1 MKRLLFGFVLA
12 GTAALAAA
20 DPAALTQ
27 ELELRTFPTLKWRG
41 TVAVPSPGT
50 MRSPLGG
57 KTVTFTYPITYDA
70 SGKPAKTSWPRCMVT
85 VPKEYQNWG
94 AYDFLEFSVYTT
106 FNRSDEEY
114 LPVSLSCS
122 SAKTRQNLSF
132 DIRNLRQNEW
142 VKVVVP
148 LRKMARKEPMKSMQ
162 IHLNARRYFPN
173 DKLVL
178 HLGDFKLVR
187 ITQWQVSAFKMTAP
201 AIFSDRET
209 LPLAFELLGPETES
223 EIPFRITDKSGNK
236 VKDIQLPC
244 KRGFAYRTLEIGE
257 LEPGDYTLSVFPDD
271 ENRQKSAPFK
281 VIPSP
286 WKK

>member
-1 MKRLLFGFVLA
+1 MKKLLFGLSLVC
-12 GTAALAAA
+12 AATLAAA
-20 DPAALTQ
+20 DASGLTE
-27 ELELRTFPTLKWRG
+27 ELELRNFPSLKWR
-41 TVAVPSPGT
+41 VAVASAAPGT

-57 KTVTFTYPITYDA
+57 KTVAFTYPIIYDA
-70 SGKPAKTSWPRCMVT
+70 EGKPAKTSWPRCTAT

-122 SAKTRQNLSF
+122 SAKTRQILSA
-132 DIRNLRQNEW
+132 DIRDLRQNEW
-142 VKVVVP
+142 VKVVIP
-148 LRKMARKEPMKSMQ
+148 LRKMARKEPIKSMQ
-162 IHLNARRYFPN
+162 FHLNARRYFPN

-187 ITQWQVSAFKMTAP
+187 ITQWQVAAFKMTAP
-201 AIFSDRET
+201 AIFSDRQT
-209 LPLAFELLGPETES
+209 LPLAFDLLGPGETS
-223 EIPFRITDKSGNK
+223 KVPFRIIDGSGRK
-236 VKDIQLPC
+236 VRDVLLPC
-244 KRGFAYRTLEIGE
+244 KRGFAYRTLEIG
-257 LEPGDYTLSVFPDD
+257 LLAPGDYTLSVFPDD
-271 ENRQKSAPFK
+271 EKRQHSAAFR

>member
-1 MKRLLFGFVLA
+1 MKQLLFGLSLVC
-12 GTAALAAA
+12 AAVLAAA
-20 DPAALTQ
+20 GSSGLTE
-27 ELELRTFPTLKWRG
+27 ELDLKTFPSLKWRG
-41 TVAVPSPGT
+41 AVASASPGT

-57 KTVTFTYPITYDA
+57 KTVTFTYPIIYDA
-70 SGKPAKTSWPRCMVT
+70 SGKPAKTSWPRCTVT
-85 VPKEYQNWG
+85 VPPQYQNWG

-122 SAKTRQNLSF
+122 SAKTRQNLAM
-132 DIRNLRQNEW
+132 DIRTLRQNEW

-148 LRKMARKEPMKSMQ
+148 LRKMAKKEPIKSMQ

-201 AIFSDRET
+201 AIFSDRQT
-209 LPLAFELLGPETES
+209 LPLAFELLGPGEES
-223 EIPFRITDKSGNK
+223 KVPFRITDKSGKK
-236 VKDIQLPC
+236 VRDIQLPC
-244 KRGFAYRTLEIGE
+244 KRGFAYRTLEIGA
-257 LEPGDYTLSVFPDD
+257 LAPGDYIVSVFPDD
-271 ENRQKSAPFK
+271 EKRQHSAAFK

>member
-1 MKRLLFGFVLA
+1 MKQLLFGFSLVC
-12 GTAALAAA
+12 AAVLAAA
-20 DPAALTQ
+20 ESSALTE
-27 ELELRTFPTLKWRG
+27 ELDLKTFPTLKWRG
-41 TVAVPSPGT
+41 AVASASPGA

-57 KTVTFTYPITYDA
+57 KTVTFTYPIIYDA
-70 SGKPAKTSWPRCMVT
+70 QGKPAKTSWPRCTVT
-85 VPKEYQNWG
+85 VPQQFQNWG

-114 LPVSLSCS
+114 LPISLSCS
-122 SAKTRQNLSF
+122 GKTRHNLGF

-148 LRKMARKEPMKSMQ
+148 LRKMARKEPIRSMQ
-162 IHLNARRYFPN
+162 FHLNARRYFPN

-187 ITQWQVSAFKMTAP
+187 ITQWQVPTFKMTAP
-201 AIFSDRET
+201 AIFSDRKT
-209 LPLAFELLGPETES
+209 LPLAFELLGPGEES
-223 EIPFRITDKSGNK
+223 KVPFRIADKSGK
-236 VKDIQLPC
+236 KIRDIQLPC
-244 KRGFAYRTLEIGE
+244 KRGFAYRTLEIGT
-257 LEPGDYTLSVFPDD
+257 LAPGDYTVTLFPDD
-271 ENRQKSAPFK
+271 ESRQKSAAFK

>member
-1 MKRLLFGFVLA
+1 MKQLLFGFLLA
-12 GTAALAAA
+12 GAAALAAA
-20 DPAALTQ
+20 DPAALTE
-27 ELELRTFPTLKWRG
+27 ELELKTFPSLKWRG
-41 TVAVPSPGT
+41 TVASPSPGT

-57 KTVTFTYPITYDA
+57 KTVAFTYPITYDA
-70 SGKPAKTSWPRCMVT
+70 EGKPAKTSWPRCMVN
-85 VPKEYQNWG
+85 VPQQFQNWG

-162 IHLNARRYFPN
+162 FHLNARRYFPN

-209 LPLAFELLGPETES
+209 LPLAFELLGPEAES
-223 EIPFRITDKSGNK
+223 EVPFRITDKSGNK